1 MARISLLPT
10 QKEIS
15 AGEKFL
21 NFCLTFGR
29 YIVIGTQ
36 IIVLSC
42 FLVRF
47 KFDRQI
53 EDLSE
58 SIEQKQAIVQSF
70 SQQEARIRL
79 LQTQLGEIG
88 KLKTGKKDPTVFFQN
103 LVELLPPTV
112 FLEDLTLKQNKV
124 YLTASA
130 HSSQDLAMFLNKV
143 VLSKDF
149 QQPTLGEVMVD
160 KGNIRFSLS
169 AQLVPKAF
177 Q

>member
-29 YIVIGTQ
+29 YIIIGTQ

-42 FLVRF
+42 FLARF

-70 SQQEARIRL
+70 SQQEAKIRL
-79 LQTQLGEIG
+79 LQTQLGGIR
-88 KLKTGKKDPTVFFQN
+88 KLRAGKKDPTVFFQN
-103 LVELLPPTV
+103 LIDILPPTV

-124 YLTASA
+124 YLTAFA
-130 HSSQDLAMFLNKV
+130 YSSQDLAAFLNKII
-143 VLSKDF
+143 LSEDF

-160 KGNIRFSLS
+160 KGNIRFTLS
-169 AQLVPKAF
+169 AQLMPKAF